1 MKKQLLTIAVLS
13 VSMGLAAC
21 SSGKTTDPTEATT
34 VTEATTEGETEAV
47 SATVETTTVAESTEA
62 FDLQYVEGLITKI
75 DGTKITVKDEFEDTD
90 IVFDIADADVTNTFP
105 LSEGDY
111 VEVAYP
117 ENAEGDVINA
127 EAMEVIES
135 VLAESEEPML
145 TGTVQ
150 EADDNTL
157 TIEGEDGNSYTF
169 DTANAYVVAADGVK
183 AGKEVRVNYLGDAE
197 FDDTLIATKVVT
209 EDSYDDPKAQLSAFV
224 GEIDSVEEHGLVLI
238 SSTGDYYT
246 FVSPNLDFSPYA
258 AGDTVQVTYTG
269 SLAGKEISAT
279 DVEKK

>member
-1 MKKQLLTIAVLS
+1 MKKQLLTLAVLS
-13 VSMGLAAC
+13 VSVGLAAC
-21 SSGKTTDPTEATT
+21 TSNKTTDPTEATT
-34 VTEATTEGETEAV
+34 VTEATTEVETEAV
-47 SATVETTTVAESTEA
+47 SATVETTTAAESTEA
-62 FDLQYVEGLITKI
+62 FDLQYVEGIITKI
-75 DGTKITVKDEFEDTD
+75 DGTKITVKDEFEDTEL
-90 IVFDIADADVTNTFP
+90 VFDTTDASVTKTFP

-127 EAMEVIES
+127 EALEVIES

-150 EADDNTL
+150 ETDDKTL
-157 TIEGEDGNSYTF
+157 TIESEDGNTYVFDIINSYIVT
-169 DTANAYVVAADGVK
+169 ADGVK
-183 AGKEVRVNYLGDAE
+183 EGTEVRVNYLGDAE

-224 GEIDSVEEHGLVLI
+224 GEIDSVEDNGLVLI

-246 FVSPNLDFSPYA
+246 FVSPNLDFSTFS

-269 SLAGKEISAT
+269 SLAGKEITAT